1 MSEVTIHKLQQIKLR
16 QPFVILGLPGTGLVG
31 SVAASQLVDALK
43 MPFVGYISSPEFAPL
58 AAIHNYTPLPAAR
71 IHVSEKHNL
80 VVVLSEMT
88 IPVNASLALAN
99 KIYEFAKSLHA
110 SMVIC
115 LGGVS
120 LQEEGHAVY
129 AVSSDRKL
137 VKPLVDKKLV
147 KPIREGATSGVSE
160 KLVKPIREGA
170 TSGVSGV
177 LLARGNIEHFPIISI
192 LAESSEEYLD
202 PEAASQALKV
212 LSAIIRLKIDTKR
225 LDTEAKEISEQL
237 REKVIKSKLAI
248 KRATPEGGMYG

>member
-147 KPIREGATSGVSE
+147 KPIREGATSGVS
-160 KLVKPIREGA
+160 
-170 TSGVSGV
+170 GV